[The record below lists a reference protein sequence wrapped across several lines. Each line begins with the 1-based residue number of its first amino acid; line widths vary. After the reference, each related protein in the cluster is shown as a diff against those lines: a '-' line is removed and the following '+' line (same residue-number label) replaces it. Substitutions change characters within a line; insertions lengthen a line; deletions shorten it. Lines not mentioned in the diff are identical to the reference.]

1 MMPATPEFIDVGPIA
16 RAAGEIDLP
25 GSKSISI
32 RALLLGALAPGST
45 ELEGILD
52 SDDTDVMR
60 GALAALGVPQSSR
73 GPGHV
78 RISGARRFPRR
89 EAELFLGNSGL
100 SARTLL
106 AALAFMDGH
115 YRLAGIARMHE
126 RPIGELVDAL
136 RQAGADIEYLGA
148 EGFLPLRVGPWRA
161 RPIEPLRVRSGA
173 SSQYLTGLLQSAPLL
188 SEAAPLHIIL
198 EGALISRPYVLLT
211 LDLMRRFGVSVEGD
225 PDAAQPA
232 FVVPR
237 GARYHSPGTY
247 HIEADASS
255 ASYFLALGAL
265 AGGPVRVRG
274 LGRASIQPDASFA
287 ATLEK
292 MGAKL
297 ESGVDWIQASSP
309 GVAAGF
315 RLKPVDQDFNHMP
328 DAAMT
333 VAILALFASGPSV
346 LRNIGSWRVKETDR
360 IAAMACELSKL
371 GANVTVGSDFL
382 RIIPPVAFRPA
393 TIRTYDDHRMAM
405 CFALAACGG
414 SPVRILEPDCVR
426 KTFPQYFDNLRS
438 LLSAAKMVS

>member
-1 MMPATPEFIDVGPIA
+1 MMPATPEFIDVDPIA

-148 EGFLPLRVGPWRA
+148 EGFLPLRVGPCRA
-161 RPIEPLRVRSGA
+161 RPIGPLRVRSGA

-188 SEAAPLHIIL
+188 SDAAPLHIIL

-211 LDLMRRFGVSVEGD
+211 LDLMRRFGVSAEGD

-247 HIEADASS
+247 RIEADASS

-438 LLSAAKMVS
+438 LLSAAKRVP

>member
-1 MMPATPEFIDVGPIA
+1 MTPAAPEFIDVDPIA

-161 RPIEPLRVRSGA
+161 RPNEPLRVRSGA

-309 GVAAGF
+309 GVATGF
-315 RLKPVDQDFNHMP
+315 RLKPVNQDFNHMP

-438 LLSAAKMVS
+438 LLSAAKTVS

>member
-148 EGFLPLRVGPWRA
+148 EGFLPLRVGPCRA
-161 RPIEPLRVRSGA
+161 RPIGPLWVRSGA

-188 SEAAPLHIIL
+188 SDAAPLHIIL

-211 LDLMRRFGVSVEGD
+211 LDLMRRFGVSAEGD

-247 HIEADASS
+247 RIEADASS

-309 GVAAGF
+309 GVATGF
-315 RLKPVDQDFNHMP
+315 RLKPVNQDFNHMP

-371 GANVTVGSDFL
+371 GASVTAGSDFL
-382 RIIPPVAFRPA
+382 RIVPPLALGRA

-438 LLSAAKMVS
+438 LLSAAKTVS